1 MLNYCS
7 KGRTAFRKFDV
18 TVVVSG
24 AIIAATIITVQGA
37 ELSANWVIVTAHC
50 VV

>member
-7 KGRTAFRKFDV
+7 KSKTTFRKLDV

-24 AIIAATIITVQGA
+24 AIIAATIIKCEGA
-37 ELSANWVIVTAHC
+37 E
-50 VV
+50 